1 MDTNDPDKDAD
12 GTRKAHYRK
21 VFNVRKLQ
29 NVLLNIKNKLK
40 AKPSA
45 SSQQNKQFD
54 DLSSKSQQ
62 HIGRLAQRLEAISTS
77 YSNPPQW
84 PLWLGVIAIF
94 IGVVFATLG
103 FNADPFT
110 KKDISSF
117 IKEIGFAFVIAYIIT
132 ITVEFSARREYNS
145 LVLESNRMFSR
156 NMYEY
161 IYDVNLSEDVFDFVE
176 KFIFKSK
183 FVRIGVKINYTF
195 KEIFESDFEL
205 DEKENKIEII
215 QEIAKN
221 WMFVEV
227 ETTYWVKNLTSEV
240 ATYPAPLIVE
250 KQINRIASDE
260 ILSSRIGLISFFAKD
275 KYFTPDELKYADDK
289 WEDDSRYLRY
299 KFEVDLLPDEVC
311 RISMV
316 YRMVKNKTDS
326 EFWRSLYICDNLQ
339 LTASFPREIKL
350 QMDAVLPLAQ
360 PPSDSQA
367 ETNDGGSTIDA
378 DAEAGE
384 KIHYERTLDRAECVI
399 RHPLFPGNG
408 VMMWWQPAS
417 EIDPE
422 FLN

>member
-1 MDTNDPDKDAD
+1 MDTHNSNEDAN
-12 GTRKAHYRK
+12 GTQKAHDRK
-21 VFNVRKLQ
+21 SFNVRKLRD
-29 NVLLNIKNKLK
+29 VLSNIQNKLK
-40 AKPSA
+40 TKPSL
-45 SSQQNKQFD
+45 SSQQNKHLED
-54 DLSSKSQQ
+54 TNSKSQQ
-62 HIGRLAQRLEAISTS
+62 HIGRLAQRLESVSTS
-77 YSNPPQW
+77 YKRPPQW
-84 PLWLGVIAIF
+84 PLWVGVIAIF
-94 IGVVFATLG
+94 TGVVFATLG

-117 IKEIGFAFVIAYIIT
+117 IKELGFAFVIAYIIT

-195 KEIFESDFEL
+195 KEISEYDFDQEEI
-205 DEKENKIEII
+205 DQKKRIIE
-215 QEIAKN
+215 EIANN

-227 ETTYWVKNLTSEV
+227 ETTYWVKNLTSEI

-250 KQINRIASDE
+250 KQINKIASDE

-275 KYFTPDELKYADDK
+275 KFFTPGELKYADNK

-339 LTASFPREIKL
+339 LTASFPRGVKL
-350 QMDAVLPLAQ
+350 QMDAVLPLAE
-360 PPSDSQA
+360 PPAETQA
-367 ETNDGGSTIDA
+367 ETVDDGPLKD
-378 DAEAGE
+378 DDPNAGE
-384 KIHYERTLDRAECVI
+384 KIHYEKTLDRAECVI

-417 EIDPE
+417 EINPE